1 MAQPV
6 PVTQPAGPAAAPPG
20 EPRVNVVM
28 LDGSSFSVPESEL
41 PAAIA
46 AGAKIDTGAVAE
58 RKGQLRKADAAS
70 SLPTLAQSAV
80 QSVPFVGGMLSQEL
94 AAATGRTMAE
104 VEAEQVMSPLA
115 SALGTAGGIGLQIAA
130 TSGLGAGALGAK
142 GAQASVAAR
151 TALGAGEGAFYGAGS
166 AVNDAWLHDQPL
178 TAESLL
184 TSAGGGALFGGAL
197 AGGLSV
203 VGERLE
209 RAAAQKFTE
218 KAGTAARTAK
228 AGELVGQDLRTLQEA
243 GISPRM
249 VDQAFK
255 EGIFK
260 HGQLSPLEVQTA
272 VASRLAAAD
281 AKVMAIGQQLESSAQ
296 TVDLLK
302 LVKGAAKET
311 GGGAIADL
319 IKSGAVGAADELAP
333 VSRVMQ
339 IRQSLLA
346 EPAAAGFVKKID
358 DKLYD
363 LAFQVEPR
371 FGVDTAEA
379 LSRQRDFLRPL
390 ARAADEAV
398 AAGPGAGMFAGAGA
412 GAVPGAAGAA
422 AGKAAG
428 GGFADVLGALGRQ
441 GDHLGAIGAVL
452 SMAGSAHPAT
462 AFLSMAA
469 GNILRRVADNP
480 ARIAD
485 TLLETLGH
493 VSKATNLTREE
504 LAQAVTAAVTHG
516 SGSAGG
522 IAAGKLAAL
531 DGAGA
536 GSRTFAERA
545 LKQGATDADVQAI
558 RQQLLTAEQ
567 NNLQNGHPDVGSAI
581 ARQRQLLVA
590 ALPPPT
596 GNPAA
601 PAALSRPGLG
611 PSPKQVQKYN
621 DTLRGLTMPMG
632 VLARVGRG
640 RATDTEVRTVAVAF
654 PALAARAGQ
663 MMLDLAAKSDRVVSL
678 STKRAVEILRQGASF
693 DPAVTPSKVARIQK
707 LTYALAPAPGRGG
720 AAAGGDSIRV
730 NSKGLGEIE
739 IGDRISN
746 SMMDASDEA
755 RGAKK

>member
-1 MAQPV
+1 MAEPL
-6 PVTQPAGPAAAPPG
+6 PATAVQTPAA
-20 EPRVNVVM
+20 EPRVNIIT
-28 LDGSSFSVPESEL
+28 LDGASYSVPESEL
-41 PAAIA
+41 PEAIA
-46 AGAKIDTGAVAE
+46 KGAKIDTGAVAAQ
-58 RKGQLRKADAAS
+58 KGLMRKADAAS
-70 SLPTLAQSAV
+70 ALPTLAQSAV
-80 QSVPFVGGMLSQEL
+80 QSVPFVGGMLSEEL
-94 AAATGRTMAE
+94 AAATGKTAAD
-104 VEAEQVMSPLA
+104 VEAEQIMSPLA

-142 GAQASVAAR
+142 GSIAAR

-281 AKVMAIGQQLESSAQ
+281 AKVLAIGQQLESSAQ

-311 GGGAIADL
+311 GDGAIADL

-379 LSRQRDFLRPL
+379 LARQRDFLRPL

-412 GAVPGAAGAA
+412 GTAGAA
-422 AGKAAG
+422 AQKAGTAG

-452 SMAGSAHPAT
+452 SMAGSAHPAA

-480 ARIAD
+480 ARITD

-522 IAAGKLAAL
+522 RAAGALAAL

-545 LKQGATDADVQAI
+545 LKQGATDADVQVI

-567 NNLQNGHPDVGSAI
+567 NNLVNGHPDVGSAI

-640 RATDTEVRTVAVAF
+640 LATDTEVRTVAVAF
-654 PALAARAGQ
+654 PALAGRFGQ
-663 MMLDLAAKSDRVVSL
+663 MLLNEAAKAGRVVSL
-678 STKRAVEILRQGASF
+678 STKRAVEILKGASF
-693 DPAVTPSKVARIQK
+693 DPAVTPSKVARIQA
-707 LTYALAPAPGRGG
+707 LTYAPAPAPGRGG
-720 AAAGGDSIRV
+720 AAAGGDRIRV
-730 NSKGLGEIE
+730 NQKGLASIDL
-739 IGDRISN
+739 GDRISLG
-746 SMMDASDEA
+746 MMDAGDEA